1 MSQSA
6 PLSSLINFLNN
17 SQSPHHVVDNA
28 VELLGG
34 EFDGYEYGSLSV
46 PHSGYLRVDG
56 SLIAWRFTDS
66 VTPSRFN
73 MIGTHTDSPTLRI
86 RPRPDIERAGLAQL
100 GVEIYGGV
108 LLNSWLDRDLGLAG
122 QVVLTDGTSVLVRS
136 DGAIARV
143 PQLAIHLDRDVN
155 ERGLQ
160 LDKHAHMSPIWS
172 SLPADGSFVDWLGL
186 QIGVARENIAAWSLS
201 LFDAQP
207 AAVLGSDSS
216 MLSSGRLDNQVSCWS
231 SIMALKQTSPR
242 PGTVNLVAMFDHEEV
257 GSASANGADSVL
269 LPSIIDSIFDHFQVS
284 PDQRR
289 AAIANSNFVSC
300 DNAHGVHP
308 NYPERHDQDNAPLVN
323 GGVAIKI
330 NESQRYASTPR
341 SIAMILEAFTRAG
354 VPPQVFV
361 SRNNI
366 PCGSTIGPTIATR
379 LGISTVDIG
388 LPQLSMHSA
397 REICGIGDI
406 ADLHAVMSAYFTAS

>member
-1 MSQSA
+1 MSQTA
-6 PLSSLINFLNN
+6 PLSSLISFLNN
-17 SQSPHHVVDNA
+17 SPSPHHVVDNA
-28 VELLGG
+28 VDILGD
-34 EFDGYEYGSLSV
+34 EFVGYEYGSSSV
-46 PHSGYLRVDG
+46 PESGYLRIDG
-56 SLIAWRFTDS
+56 SLIAWRFAG
-66 VTPSRFN
+66 PEIPRRFN

-122 QVVLTDGTSVLVRS
+122 QVVLTDGSSVLVRS
-136 DGAIARV
+136 DGAIARI
-143 PQLAIHLDRDVN
+143 PHLAIHLDRDVN

-160 LDKHAHMSPIWS
+160 LDKHTHITPLWS
-172 SLPADGSFVDWLGL
+172 SLPAVGSFVDWLGV
-186 QIGVARENIAAWSLS
+186 QIGVTKDRIAAWSLS
-201 LFDAQP
+201 LFDNQP
-207 AAVLGSDSS
+207 ATVLGSDSS

-231 SIMALKQTSPR
+231 AITALRQSAPR
-242 PGTVNLVAMFDHEEV
+242 PGTVSLVAMFDHEEV

-269 LPSIIDSIFDHFQVS
+269 LPNVIDSICDHFQMS

-289 AAIANSNFVSC
+289 AAIAGSNFVSC

-308 NYPERHDQDNAPLVN
+308 NYPEKHDSDNAPLIN

-341 SIAMILEAFTRAG
+341 SVAMILEAFTRAG

-379 LGISTVDIG
+379 LGISTVDVG
-388 LPQLSMHSA
+388 VPQLSMHSA

-406 ADLHAVMSAYFTAS
+406 ADLHAVISAYFTAS